1 MPGGRL
7 DLIAKVDAT
16 ATIGMFG
23 FPSVSFSLVSLRAG
37 AIQGGFRGNAER
49 RADQNACTQRFA
61 WIFATKLSFTR
72 GSRRMAN
79 KWILGSLA
87 LAAAWIALPSNL
99 LQGEPPAW
107 LDAEQDSAFPPL
119 NNSGA
124 SSVTSSLTADPRSVA
139 AEPANSAAND
149 AGFAVPPPSTP
160 APMFPAGPSLAAAGD
175 MIGFSR
181 ELAGGSQAITLI
193 SASRRWMAVYH
204 VDQAG
209 QIRLVSSRPL
219 DADFSFQFN
228 ATAPLPE
235 EIRRLQGG

>member
-1 MPGGRL
+1 M
-7 DLIAKVDAT
+7 A
-16 ATIGMFG
+16 
-23 FPSVSFSLVSLRAG
+23 S
-37 AIQGGFRGNAER
+37 
-49 RADQNACTQRFA
+49 
-61 WIFATKLSFTR
+61 KLSDCNAR
-72 GSRRMAN
+72 AHKLSSQKMSGGAMA
-79 KWILGSLA
+79 LLM
-87 LAAAWIALPSNL
+87 AWMLWPASNL
-99 LQGEPPAW
+99 QGQPPTGGE
-107 LDAEQDSAFPPL
+107 LLPGSTAETTLPA
-119 NNSGA
+119 A
-124 SSVTSSLTADPRSVA
+124 VA
-139 AEPANSAAND
+139 PVPA
-149 AGFAVPPPSTP
+149 P

-193 SASRRWMAVYH
+193 NTSRRWMAVYH

>member
-1 MPGGRL
+1 MASKWIFGAFA
-7 DLIAKVDAT
+7 LIAT
-16 ATIGMFG
+16 
-23 FPSVSFSLVSLRAG
+23 
-37 AIQGGFRGNAER
+37 
-49 RADQNACTQRFA
+49 
-61 WIFATKLSFTR
+61 
-72 GSRRMAN
+72 
-79 KWILGSLA
+79 
-87 LAAAWIALPSNL
+87 WIALPSGV

-107 LDAEQDSAFPPL
+107 INAGDEPGFSLQNATEASSMAAGAVAQVGEIKFDEQSAFATPGGAP
-119 NNSGA
+119 NGVAPA
-124 SSVTSSLTADPRSVA
+124 SSTSAVADN
-139 AEPANSAAND
+139 ANLGS
-149 AGFAVPPPSTP
+149 AVPVQP

-193 SASRRWMAVYH
+193 NASRRWMAVYH

-235 EIRRLQGG
+235 QIRRLQGG

>member
-1 MPGGRL
+1 MASKLSDCNARSHKLSSHKMSGGAMALLMAWMLWPASNLQGQPPTGGELMPG
-7 DLIAKVDAT
+7 AT
-16 ATIGMFG
+16 AETIL
-23 FPSVSFSLVSLRAG
+23 P
-37 AIQGGFRGNAER
+37 
-49 RADQNACTQRFA
+49 
-61 WIFATKLSFTR
+61 
-72 GSRRMAN
+72 
-79 KWILGSLA
+79 
-87 LAAAWIALPSNL
+87 AAAVSP
-99 LQGEPPAW
+99 GP
-107 LDAEQDSAFPPL
+107 
-119 NNSGA
+119 
-124 SSVTSSLTADPRSVA
+124 V
-139 AEPANSAAND
+139 
-149 AGFAVPPPSTP
+149 P

-193 SASRRWMAVYH
+193 NASRRWMAVYH

>member
-1 MPGGRL
+1 MASKL
-7 DLIAKVDAT
+7 T
-16 ATIGMFG
+16 FG
-23 FPSVSFSLVSLRAG
+23 ALVLV
-37 AIQGGFRGNAER
+37 
-49 RADQNACTQRFA
+49 TA
-61 WIFATKLSFTR
+61 WI
-72 GSRRMAN
+72 
-79 KWILGSLA
+79 SLPPG
-87 LAAAWIALPSNL
+87 I

-107 LDAEQDSAFPPL
+107 RD
-119 NNSGA
+119 
-124 SSVTSSLTADPRSVA
+124 
-139 AEPANSAAND
+139 ANSE
-149 AGFAVPPPSTP
+149 AGFLPPSAAGNIAIDKQATATSALGPNSPTGELASPALNTVPKGAEFASTLPSVP

-175 MIGFSR
+175 MIGFTR

-193 SASRRWMAVYH
+193 NASRRWMAVYH

>member
-1 MPGGRL
+1 MASKLSDCNAGSHKLSSHKMSGGAMALLLAWMLWPASTLQGQPPTGGELIPGG
-7 DLIAKVDAT
+7 T
-16 ATIGMFG
+16 AETTS
-23 FPSVSFSLVSLRAG
+23 P
-37 AIQGGFRGNAER
+37 
-49 RADQNACTQRFA
+49 
-61 WIFATKLSFTR
+61 
-72 GSRRMAN
+72 
-79 KWILGSLA
+79 
-87 LAAAWIALPSNL
+87 AAVALP
-99 LQGEPPAW
+99 GPA
-107 LDAEQDSAFPPL
+107 
-119 NNSGA
+119 
-124 SSVTSSLTADPRSVA
+124 
-139 AEPANSAAND
+139 
-149 AGFAVPPPSTP
+149 P

-193 SASRRWMAVYH
+193 NASRRWMAVYH

>member
-1 MPGGRL
+1 M
-7 DLIAKVDAT
+7 DSWLIG
-16 ATIGMFG
+16 IG
-23 FPSVSFSLVSLRAG
+23 
-37 AIQGGFRGNAER
+37 
-49 RADQNACTQRFA
+49 
-61 WIFATKLSFTR
+61 
-72 GSRRMAN
+72 
-79 KWILGSLA
+79 GSLDCVA
-87 LAAAWIALPSNL
+87 VQPIA
-99 LQGEPPAW
+99 GGTAGMVRRG
-107 LDAEQDSAFPPL
+107 ARFGISAIKQFGSEARRP
-119 NNSGA
+119 
-124 SSVTSSLTADPRSVA
+124 VTLTADPRSVA